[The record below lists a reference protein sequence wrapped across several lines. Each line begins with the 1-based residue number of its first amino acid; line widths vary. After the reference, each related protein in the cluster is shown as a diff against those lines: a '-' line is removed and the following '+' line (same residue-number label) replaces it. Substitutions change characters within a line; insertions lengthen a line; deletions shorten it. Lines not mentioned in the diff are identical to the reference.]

1 MVPACSQRETPAAAW
16 RMLDEQRRMERAA
29 SWKKRGGG
37 GKKTRCLLKEDS
49 ARMGCHPWMLNKDVF
64 SVAFRVRS
72 ASSPP
77 SPPAGIGIGML
88 CVSTLVCLYY
98 NVIIAWTF
106 YYLGSSFQS
115 PLPWSCDAVA
125 NAALCGNGTAGNG
138 SGRVLSPSEIFWK
151 YVRLHLSRLVQW
163 PSLYSTGM
171 TPALLCAASGCWVSP
186 TARASTTRAL
196 CAGPWPCASW
206 LLGSSS
212 SCACSKASAAPAR

>member
-1 MVPACSQRETPAAAW
+1 MVDGARHVQ
-16 RMLDEQRRMERAA
+16 Q
-29 SWKKRGGG
+29 KRGRRS
-37 GKKTRCLLKEDS
+37 KKKKKSHVSRRCVLFQSS
-49 ARMGCHPWMLNKDVF
+49 AL
-64 SVAFRVRS
+64 
-72 ASSPP
+72 
-77 SPPAGIGIGML
+77 PPAGIGIGML

-125 NAALCGNGTAGNG
+125 NAGLCGNGTAGNG
-138 SGRVLSPSEIFWK
+138 SGRVLSPTEIFWK
-151 YVRLHLSRLVQW
+151 YERPPVPSRLCRSDSSSVVFF
-163 PSLYSTGM
+163 P
-171 TPALLCAASGCWVSP
+171 PVASACWVWS
-186 TARASTTRAL
+186 TARASMTPDP

>member
-1 MVPACSQRETPAAAW
+1 
-16 RMLDEQRRMERAA
+16 MLFQALRLFALFL
-29 SWKKRGGG
+29 S
-37 GKKTRCLLKEDS
+37 
-49 ARMGCHPWMLNKDVF
+49 
-64 SVAFRVRS
+64 
-72 ASSPP
+72 

-115 PLPWSCDAVA
+115 PLPWSCDAVV
-125 NAALCGNGTAGNG
+125 NTALCGNSTAGNA
-138 SGRVLSPSEIFWK
+138 SGRILSPSEIFWK
-151 YVRLHLSRLVQW
+151 YVCVHLSQLVQW
-163 PSLYSTGM
+163 PSFCCTGI
-171 TPALLCAASGCWVSP
+171 TEAVRSVASACWVWS
-186 TARASTTRAL
+186 TARASMIRAL